1 VAEVAF
7 WCAILLLAYT
17 FVGYPAAIWAGAR
30 LLPRPLRKQ
39 PIRPPVT
46 IVISAHNEERH
57 IAQKLDSCFTQDYP
71 PEHIEVVVV
80 SDGSTDRTVDLVRA
94 YDNERL
100 RLVERKERRGKA
112 ACLNDAVDAVS
123 TDFVVFTDA
132 RQRLAR
138 NSVEAL
144 MANFADE
151 SVGAVSGEL
160 VFEGTEAES
169 FGSSVDAYWRYEKA
183 IRGAEARVDSVVGV
197 TGALY
202 ALRRSLYLPI
212 PEGTI
217 LDDVL
222 IPMNVVMQGKRVVF
236 EPQARAF
243 DIPSRDVS
251 TEKRRKA
258 RTLAGNYQVL
268 ALRPALLSPFRNRL
282 WLQYVS
288 HKVLR
293 LIAPGAMAIAFSTN
307 AVLLDRTP
315 YMAAFTAQVV
325 LYGVALL
332 GLLVPSMLRH
342 RLVRLPATFC
352 VFNWYAVLGLMQYL
366 RNRHS
371 HLWK

>member
-1 VAEVAF
+1 MAEVAF

-17 FVGYPAAIWAGAR
+17 FVGYPAAIWARAR
-30 LLPRPLRKQ
+30 LRSKPLRKQ

-80 SDGSTDRTVDLVRA
+80 SDGSTDRTVDLVRG
-94 YDNERL
+94 YDNNRL
-100 RLVERKERRGKA
+100 RLMERKERRGKA

-123 TDFVVFTDA
+123 TDFIVFTDA

-144 MANFADE
+144 MENFADE

-160 VFEGTEAES
+160 VFEGTEAET
-169 FGSSVDAYWRYEKA
+169 FASSVDAYWRYEKT
-183 IRGAEARVDSVVGV
+183 IRAAEARVDSIVGV

-202 ALRRSLYLPI
+202 ALRRSLYLKI

-268 ALRPALLSPFRNRL
+268 ALRPALLNPFRNRL

-293 LIAPGAMAIAFSTN
+293 LIAPVAMAVAFATN
-307 AVLLDRTP
+307 AVLFDKTP

-352 VFNWYAVLGLMQYL
+352 AFNWYAVLGLMQYL